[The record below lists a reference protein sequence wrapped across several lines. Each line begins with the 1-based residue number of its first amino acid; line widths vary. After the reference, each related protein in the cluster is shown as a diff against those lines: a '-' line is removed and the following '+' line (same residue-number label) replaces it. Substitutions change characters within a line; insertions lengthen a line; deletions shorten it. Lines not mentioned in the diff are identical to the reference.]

1 MEELHSTEP
10 KLSQK
15 SLKQTGQSSNHPGG
29 DGDVVGIAD
38 ANSNGGS
45 EGIGERVFSIKRLTV
60 EIKDCK
66 RYSIG
71 NEPANSLEKHGVKN
85 SANANSPSK
94 ASDVLQVLFFFH
106 LCHIW
111 TIYEETYK

>member
-1 MEELHSTEP
+1 MEELHSTKP

-15 SLKQTGQSSNHPGG
+15 SLKQTGQSSNQPDGSG

-45 EGIGERVFSIKRLTV
+45 EGTGERVLSMKRLTV
-60 EIKDCK
+60 KINRNDCK

-71 NEPANSLEKHGVKN
+71 KETANLPEKHGVKN

-94 ASDVLQVLFFFH
+94 TFDVLQVLFFFH
-106 LCHIW
+106 L
-111 TIYEETYK
+111 

>member
-15 SLKQTGQSSNHPGG
+15 SLKQTGQSSNHPDGSR
-29 DGDVVGIAD
+29 DGDVV
-38 ANSNGGS
+38 NSDGGS

-71 NEPANSLEKHGVKN
+71 NEPGNSLVKHGVKN